1 VLAVGLLA
9 ALDRLDGIGWARHWP
24 LAFLPLSVF
33 LLFRSDPGSWPL
45 SHTQT
50 LVQSLADPEVLQHRV
65 FALLPAALGMFEW
78 LVRTGRLAAEP
89 WARVFPLLVAA
100 GGGLLLAHAH
110 PLVHV
115 KEAYLMEITHLPLGA
130 FAVLAGWARWL
141 ELRLPAREGRI
152 PGRLWPPALIA
163 IGLLLVLYR
172 EG

>member
-1 VLAVGLLA
+1 
-9 ALDRLDGIGWARHWP
+9 
-24 LAFLPLSVF
+24 
-33 LLFRSDPGSWPL
+33 
-45 SHTQT
+45 
-50 LVQSLADPEVLQHRV
+50 VLQHRV
-65 FALLPAALGMFEW
+65 FALLPATLGIFEW

-89 WARVFPLLVAA
+89 WARVFPLLIAA

-130 FAVLAGWARWL
+130 LAVLAGWARWL
-141 ELRLPAREGRI
+141 ELRLPAREGQI

-163 IGLLLVLYR
+163 IGLLLVFYR